1 MLLEGKYEAH
11 VLLAEGHETVA
22 VLKGY
27 EVQEH
32 VFLEVGSM
40 KFIFHL
46 EMYETFML
54 IKADMKFI

>member
-11 VLLAEGHETVA
+11 VLLEEEHETLA
-22 VLKGY
+22 ILKGY

-40 KFIFHL
+40 KFIFH
-46 EMYETFML
+46 
-54 IKADMKFI
+54 